1 MISNEKS
8 GMVDLSGA
16 GWEKSQFS
24 NNGGDCVEWTEVG
37 APDHAK
43 AGERGVVVLRDSKD
57 PEGGVLVF
65 SHSEMSAW
73 VRAAKAG
80 QLDRF
85 I

>member
-1 MISNEKS
+1 M
-8 GMVDLSGA
+8 
-16 GWEKSQFS
+16 
-24 NNGGDCVEWTEVG
+24 
-37 APDHAK
+37 
-43 AGERGVVVLRDSKD
+43 VVLRDSKD
-57 PEGGVLVF
+57 PDRGALVF